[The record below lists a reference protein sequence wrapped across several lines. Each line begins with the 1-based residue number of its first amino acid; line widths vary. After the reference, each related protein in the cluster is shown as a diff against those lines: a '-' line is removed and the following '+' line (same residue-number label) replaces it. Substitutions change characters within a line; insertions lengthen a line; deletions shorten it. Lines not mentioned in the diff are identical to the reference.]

1 MQLLD
6 TTQFKGT
13 WSFKERGSEF
23 QKGSQPKNLLIERQ
37 TRTGTMST
45 ITSDYTD
52 ARFSKSDS
60 ALTLID
66 HQLAIT
72 QLNRDYSPAEYR
84 NNLGAS
90 C

>member
-1 MQLLD
+1 M
-6 TTQFKGT
+6 T
-13 WSFKERGSEF
+13 
-23 QKGSQPKNLLIERQ
+23 
-37 TRTGTMST
+37 T

-60 ALTLID
+60 ALLLID
-66 HQLAIT
+66 HQPAIT

>member
-1 MQLLD
+1 MQLLG
-6 TTQFKGT
+6 TTQFKGA
-13 WSFKERGSEF
+13 WSFKGSEL
-23 QKGSQPKNLLIERQ
+23 QKRLAAKELLTERQ
-37 TRTGTMST
+37 TRTGTMTT
-45 ITSDYTD
+45 ITSDYTN

-60 ALTLID
+60 APLLID
-66 HQLAIT
+66 HQPAIT